1 MWNRFT
7 LVLITVLS
15 INACSTINCLAS
27 GSSPERVLSKQV
39 NGMIGSNFCRS
50 EKYQTS
56 FYEYIFNDLKLF
68 DGNNLFK
75 NNDIYIVEKI
85 VGSTTLIYVLIGDNI
100 AKYKNERKYSNR
112 RHLLWSKP
120 DCKLIYFNKI
130 LGFNKSENISSSVPY
145 DVFKEDNYQK
155 RANHIFEKAQRR
167 EMDDLLSNQDTDMTD
182 SYNIK
187 YSLTILRKEENGWTV
202 DYAHQLGIPRTY

>member
-1 MWNRFT
+1 M
-7 LVLITVLS
+7 
-15 INACSTINCLAS
+15 
-27 GSSPERVLSKQV
+27 
-39 NGMIGSNFCRS
+39 
-50 EKYQTS
+50 
-56 FYEYIFNDLKLF
+56 
-68 DGNNLFK
+68 
-75 NNDIYIVEKI
+75 
-85 VGSTTLIYVLIGDNI
+85 IGDNI

-112 RHLLWSKP
+112 RHLLWSKL